1 MYFYPE
7 KINFIPMQIHYI
19 SEQNSILNHFLTQIR
34 DVNIQK
40 DSMRFRKNIERIGE
54 IMAYELSKTL
64 EYKEISVQTPLGIK
78 HTTTIADNVVLC
90 SILRAGLALHTGF
103 MDFFDDAENGFVSAY
118 RHHYNNDD
126 KFEIL
131 VEYQAAPSFQNKNLI
146 LIDPMLATG
155 QSLVAVFNKLI
166 VEETPKEIHIAV
178 VIATPEGIQFL
189 EENLPK
195 NCHLW
200 VAALDEK
207 LNEKNYIIPGLG
219 DAGDLAYGDK
229 L

>member
-1 MYFYPE
+1 MT
-7 KINFIPMQIHYI
+7 IHYI
-19 SEQNSILNHFLTQIR
+19 SENNSILNHFLAQIR
-34 DVNIQK
+34 DVTIQK

-64 EYKEISVQTPLGIK
+64 EYKNIEIQTPLAIK
-78 HTTTIADNVVLC
+78 KTTTLADNVVLC

-103 MDFFDDAENGFVSAY
+103 MNIFDDAENGFVSAY
-118 RHHYNNDD
+118 RNHPNDD
-126 KFEIL
+126 DFFEIS
-131 VEYQAAPSFQNKNLI
+131 VEYQAAPSFENKNLI

-155 QSLVAVFNKLI
+155 QSIVAVFNKLMI
-166 VEETPKEIHIAV
+166 AETPKEIHIAV
-178 VIATPEGIQFL
+178 VIAAPEGIEYLQ
-189 EENLPK
+189 ENLPE

-200 VAALDEK
+200 VAALDER

-219 DAGDLAYGDK
+219 DAGDLAYGSK

>member
-1 MYFYPE
+1 MHLH
-7 KINFIPMQIHYI
+7 NI
-19 SEQNSILNHFLTQIR
+19 SENSSILNHFLAQIR

-64 EYKEISVQTPLGIK
+64 EYKDIEVQTPLAIK
-78 HTTTIADNVVLC
+78 KTTTIADNVVLC

-103 MDFFDDAENGFVSAY
+103 MNIFDNAENGFVSAY
-118 RHHYNNDD
+118 RHHYKNDD
-126 KFEIL
+126 DFEIL

-155 QSLVAVFNKLI
+155 HSMVAVFNKLLT
-166 VEETPKEIHIAV
+166 EETPKEIHIAV
-178 VIATPEGIQFL
+178 VIAAPEGIEYLKQH
-189 EENLPK
+189 LPDT
-195 NCHLW
+195 CHLW
-200 VAALDEK
+200 IAAIDEK
-207 LNEKNYIIPGLG
+207 LNEKNYIVPGLG
-219 DAGDLAYGDK
+219 DAGDLAYGSK

>member
-1 MYFYPE
+1 
-7 KINFIPMQIHYI
+7 MQIHYI
-19 SEQNSILNHFLTQIR
+19 SENNSVLNHFLAQIR

-64 EYKEISVQTPLGIK
+64 DYKNIDVQTPLGIK
-78 HTTTIADNVVLC
+78 HTTTLADNVVLC
-90 SILRAGLALHTGF
+90 SILRAGLSLHTGF
-103 MDFFDDAENGFVSAY
+103 LNIFDDAENGFVSAY
-118 RHHYNNDD
+118 RHHPNNDD
-126 KFEIL
+126 YFEIL
-131 VEYQAAPSFQNKNLI
+131 VEYQAAPSFEDKNLI

-155 QSLVAVFNKLI
+155 QSIVAVLNKLHM
-166 VEETPKEIHIAV
+166 EQKPKEIHIAV
-178 VIATPEGIQFL
+178 VIAAPEGIAYL
-189 EENLPK
+189 EKNLPE

-207 LNEKNYIIPGLG
+207 LNDKNYIVPGLG
-219 DAGDLAYGDK
+219 DAGDLAFGKK